1 MILKFAIA
9 SPIMN
14 LWIHLGLFILKPL
27 LIYISRWSS
36 LFTMYL
42 RKMGLLEVRS
52 NILLDPTT
60 SHMQCSLFI
69 LTTKSSCQVG
79 MVEPHNYNLLTRLWK
94 QLPTFQNVVH
104 QMLEYIKLT
113 KVTIVQIFGL
123 MEDEWCFNTLNFMK
137 STLQNRLTTHV
148 DLVICMIAQK
158 FYTFE
163 NFPNHQGIEEWKAF
177 CIYYAFDA

>member
-1 MILKFAIA
+1 LILKFAIA

-14 LWIHLGLFILKPL
+14 LWIHLGLFILSFDWVLMLKPL
-27 LIYISRWSS
+27 LNYISRWSS

-60 SHMQCSLFI
+60 SHMQCSLFV

-79 MVEPHNYNLLTRLWK
+79 MVETHNYNLLTRLWK

-113 KVTIVQIFGL
+113 KVTIVQIVGL
-123 MEDEWCFNTLNFMK
+123 MEDEQCFNTLNFMK
-137 STLQNRLTTHV
+137 STFQNRLRNSCWLSHLYDCSKV
-148 DLVICMIAQK
+148 LHIGE
-158 FYTFE
+158 FS
-163 NFPNHQGIEEWKAF
+163 
-177 CIYYAFDA
+177 